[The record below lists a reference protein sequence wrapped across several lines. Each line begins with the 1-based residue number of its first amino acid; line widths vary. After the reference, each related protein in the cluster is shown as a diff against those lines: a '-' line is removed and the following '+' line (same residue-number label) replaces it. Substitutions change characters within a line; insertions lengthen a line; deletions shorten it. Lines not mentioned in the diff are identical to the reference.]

1 MRVTCQVLSSQSAE
15 SLYIWYDYFS
25 CPQLGKDGGDLRRA
39 IDSIPSYITR
49 SDLFLALNPAIEGG
63 TLDEKN
69 RRQNCRFLFKGL
81 SAGFAYI
88 SNFGLLIT

>member
-63 TLDEKN
+63 TLDEKKS
-69 RRQNCRFLFKGL
+69 QTKI
-81 SAGFAYI
+81 AGFFLKGYRQD
-88 SNFGLLIT
+88 LLTFPTLDC